1 MENIFTGTEASIL
14 ALPNPQL
21 GDIAHA
27 TDTEHFYRYAESGWQ
42 DVTNEIGMN
51 LNMSLY
57 DMNKQIVAQLPALED
72 FSEAIAAIDTFV
84 VDTLNT
90 HYMLYGKEISYFTIL
105 QRCMGY
111 TETVGEAVVD
121 CLKNVGLIKSID
133 LTANKDAFEIWVMI
147 DDNATCLYL
156 FPYDSG
162 IVKVGG

>member
-1 MENIFTGTEASIL
+1 MENIFTGTEVSIL

-27 TDTEHFYRYAESGWQ
+27 TDTEHFYLYTESGWQ
-42 DVTNEIGMN
+42 DVTNDIGMN

-57 DMNKQIVAQLPALED
+57 DMNKQIIAQLPALED

-84 VDTLNT
+84 ADTLNT

-147 DDNATCLYL
+147 NDNATCLYL